1 MKDKNLVLLLSFA
14 FVVFMVL
21 NMPVIL
27 NSNFVA
33 DDILVLYIAKA
44 DPFPVFHQWTESLQ
58 NFTDIPN
65 KPEYF
70 YRPLHSLLMFISV
83 ISFGYNPVLFTLFS
97 LLVQFCIFLI
107 LLKLLFFIPNNGEN
121 KNDIYLIFLALLYLF
136 YPSNFVNTSWIS
148 GRVDLFLTLF
158 LLLSF
163 YNSVFYSREG
173 GILHLINSLCFSLA
187 ALLTKD
193 NAVLFIFPEIALL
206 FLTPLA
212 LTVNKKYRKI
222 LITLKIVLVI
232 IFLLVR
238 LIIFKIYPLV
248 NYSEFSVFVTAGVI
262 ARSLVEFL
270 MPFDSGVVMNLFGEY
285 GLLAVGLYSLVSFVI
300 IAFIAFNLKSTI
312 HKSKMLAVLLIIPLS
327 LFIFYYFRGGL
338 SFRFYTSAFAFWLT
352 CIAAFSSLPKNENSF
367 LIKGKIIT
375 TSIILLIF
383 IIGSYTVVY
392 AWSKSFVESR
402 EFYNQVVTYDSN
414 KEIVLLNYPHSYNNA
429 YSYSDITYALG
440 FYKNGVLEKYPGIIQ
455 GAATSVY
462 YPTNYHNVKIT
473 CLNISDTSFILN
485 SDSPNT
491 YFYPVPFYNDNLRP
505 NDTINISE
513 DISFIPKNS
522 VKFLP
527 FFQKSKTNSVEIITR
542 KNTRERIYLYFSEGR
557 LFEAR

>member
-1 MKDKNLVLLLSFA
+1 MKDKTLVILLFFVFVAFLVLNF
-14 FVVFMVL
+14 
-21 NMPVIL
+21 PVIL

-33 DDILVLYIAKA
+33 DDILVLHIAKS
-44 DPFPVFHQWTESLQ
+44 DPFPVSHQWTESLQ
-58 NFTDIPN
+58 NFIDIPN
-65 KPEYF
+65 KPGYF
-70 YRPLHSLLMFISV
+70 YRPLHSIFMFLSI

-97 LLVQFCIFLI
+97 LLIQFCIFLI
-107 LLKLLFFIPNNGEN
+107 LLKLLFVVSNSGEN

-148 GRVDLFLTLF
+148 ARVDLFLTLF

-163 YNSVFYSREG
+163 YYSVLYSREG
-173 GILHLINSLCFSLA
+173 RLLNLINSLFFSLA

-222 LITLKIVLVI
+222 LISLKIVLI
-232 IFLLVR
+232 IIYLSVR
-238 LIIFKIYPLV
+238 LIIFKIYPAV
-248 NYSEFSVFVTAGVI
+248 NYSEFSVFGISGVI

-270 MPFDSGVVMNLFGEY
+270 LPFDSGVIMNQIGEY
-285 GLLAVGLYSLVSFVI
+285 GLLAVGLYSLISFVI
-300 IAFIAFNLKSTI
+300 IAFIVFNIKSAIYKT
-312 HKSKMLAVLLIIPLS
+312 KMIAILLSIPLS

-338 SFRFYTSAFAFWLT
+338 SFRFYTSAFAFWIL
-352 CIAAFSSLPKNENSF
+352 CIAVFSSLQKNKNNF
-367 LIKGKIIT
+367 LIKGKIII

-392 AWSKSFVESR
+392 AWSKSFIESK
-402 EFYNQVVTYDSN
+402 ELYNQIVKYDSG

-440 FYKNGVLEKYPGIIQ
+440 FYKTGKFEKYPGIIQ

-462 YPTNYHNVKIT
+462 CPTDYRNVKIT
-473 CLNISDTSFILN
+473 CLKISDTSFILN

-491 YFYPVPFYNDNLRP
+491 YFYPVPFYNDNLKP
-505 NDTINISE
+505 NDTMKISE
-513 DISFIPKNS
+513 EISFIPKNS
-522 VKFLP
+522 VKYLP
-527 FFQKSKTNSVEIITR
+527 FFQKSKTNSVEIKAR
-542 KNTRERIYLYFSEGR
+542 KNTQERIYLYFSEGR
-557 LFEAR
+557 LIEAR